1 MSLLDKRVVV
11 YLITQMIE
19 VRQTEVLADWVHG
32 LKDRRAIAR
41 IDIRIRRLT
50 LGNMGDVKSL
60 GEGLS
65 ELRVDYGPGYRLYF
79 VRRGE
84 RIVILLSGGDK
95 KRQASD
101 IARARQMLKEL
112 NNDT

>member
-1 MSLLDKRVVV
+1 
-11 YLITQMIE
+11 
-19 VRQTEVLADWVHG
+19 
-32 LKDRRAIAR
+32 
-41 IDIRIRRLT
+41 
-50 LGNMGDVKSL
+50 MGDVKSL

-79 VRRGE
+79 ARRGE

-95 KRQASD
+95 KRQAAD

>member
-1 MSLLDKRVVV
+1 M

-19 VRQTEVLADWVHG
+19 VRQTKFFADWISG
-32 LKDRRAIAR
+32 LKDCRAIAR
-41 IDIRIRRLT
+41 IDIRILRLS

-95 KRQASD
+95 KRQTAD

-112 NNDT
+112 NNDA

>member
-1 MSLLDKRVVV
+1 M

-19 VRQTEVLADWVHG
+19 VRQTKVFADWISG

-41 IDIRIRRLT
+41 IDIRIRRLS

-95 KRQASD
+95 KRQTAD

-112 NNDT
+112 NNDA